1 MREMK
6 DSGLRWIDQIP
17 IEWQTARIKGMFDF
31 GKGLPITKE
40 NLTETGVRVISYGQ
54 IHSKKNNGIR
64 LFEELY
70 RFVPNTYLS
79 TNPEALVKKGDFI
92 FADTSEDFDG
102 CGNCVYVNEQGLLFA
117 GYHTII
123 FRSNHEQDNSYLA
136 YLYRTD
142 AWRSQIRERVT
153 GVKLFSISRK
163 ILADCSVILPPTTM
177 QSRIVAYLDCRCAT
191 IDALIAN
198 QQQQIDKLKQYKQ
211 AVITEA
217 VTRGLD
223 PNVRMRDSGVEWIG
237 EVPEHWEII
246 PSKHLFANCDERRQH
261 DDEQMAA
268 TQKYGVI
275 SQKEYMERENCR
287 IVLADKGL
295 ENWKHVEPNDFVIS
309 LRSFQGGLEYC
320 EKAGCVTWHYI
331 VLRAKRRINYRYYRW
346 LFKSPLYIQALQHT
360 CNYIRDGQDL
370 RYSNFV
376 QVPLCIPPMVDQEAI
391 SNYLDIKC
399 AQIDALIALKQQKAD
414 KLAQYKKS
422 LIYEVVT
429 GKREI

>member
-17 IEWQTARIKGMFDF
+17 IEWQTARIKGMFNF

-123 FRSNHEQDNSYLA
+123 FRSNREQDNSYLA
-136 YLYRTD
+136 YLFRTD

-177 QSRIVAYLDCRCAT
+177 QSRIAAYLDRRCAT

-223 PNVRMRDSGVEWIG
+223 PNVRMKDSGVEWIG

-246 PSKHLFANCDERRQH
+246 PSKYLFANCDEHRHH

-331 VLRAKRRINYRYYRW
+331 VLRAKRRIHYRYYRR

-376 QVPLCIPPMVDQEAI
+376 QVPLCIPSMVDQEAI
-391 SNYLDIKC
+391 SNYLDTQC